1 MARTGISAM
10 RVGATIAAAL
20 VVLCFAIFQIGHGS
34 RLFTR
39 TETIQTH
46 FDRINGLQTGAP
58 VMLSGLRI
66 GAVDA
71 IEFPANPKSAYVVV
85 KMWIEKSA
93 AVRVHTD
100 SAAQIDSMGLL
111 GDKYVELSPGS
122 PGAPPAPPGAV
133 IPAQNPID
141 FEALLQKP
149 GVTGTIDN
157 LMAITASMRTLLDSI
172 NRGNGI
178 LSQLIRGTP
187 GAPPNQQLNLATIQ
201 RTLTHLDELATQLA
215 AVTKDLESGQGV
227 MGAMLSKK
235 TNGQAF
241 INSIWYAATAAQKAA
256 NDADAMMTRFNKAEG
271 VVPQLLENKK
281 YADEVLANLRQS
293 SRDLKDILRKI
304 NTGQGTAGLL
314 VNNPKLYNQLTGFLD
329 DGGGWGIRTV
339 RGLYDLTHPF
349 ASPEPATAS
358 QPAMIAPAQGPAC
371 PADPQ
376 SLSPAIPARI
386 NSPVP
391 HGGR

>member
-1 MARTGISAM
+1 M